1 MRYPDAVWD
10 PLGSQTQPRMK
21 VHDIVC
27 LHTMVGYLYSTNN
40 MFHNN
45 GYGGTESHF
54 GIGGKWGSDVTGGR
68 SWDGRVEQWQD
79 LDYTADANLDGNHR
93 CISIETADNAPTYAA
108 NIEPWTPK
116 QVSAIVRL
124 VRWLCSPGAHADCPS
139 SWKCHQEG
147 IPLKLI
153 PDTKPGRRGI
163 GYHAQGI
170 APNRVSGGELWSNAN
185 GKECPGPVRIRQ
197 LKSEI
202 IPALTEEDMPLTD
215 ADLDKVE
222 ARVITALRKNIAF
235 NRNGPTPDVQ
245 TISVAD
251 FLEMG
256 DQKLDDI
263 RSAVNTIL
271 PRDDEILVVLR
282 TVADAVSRIPTND
295 AAVTE
300 ATAQILSAVSEV
312 IIRIQSLRFQIS
324 E

>member
-1 MRYPDAVWD
+1 M
-10 PLGSQTQPRMK
+10 
-21 VHDIVC
+21 
-27 LHTMVGYLYSTNN
+27 
-40 MFHNN
+40 
-45 GYGGTESHF
+45 
-54 GIGGKWGSDVTGGR
+54 
-68 SWDGRVEQWQD
+68 
-79 LDYTADANLDGNHR
+79 
-93 CISIETADNAPTYAA
+93 
-108 NIEPWTPK
+108 
-116 QVSAIVRL
+116 
-124 VRWLCSPGAHADCPS
+124 
-139 SWKCHQEG
+139 
-147 IPLKLI
+147 KLI

-170 APNRVSGGELWSNAN
+170 APNRLSGGELWSSAN

-202 IPALTEEDMPLTD
+202 IPALTEEDMPLTN

-222 ARVITALRKNIAF
+222 ARVVTALRKNIAF

-263 RSAVNTIL
+263 RSAMNAIL
-271 PRDDEILVVLR
+271 SRDDEILVVLR
-282 TVADAVSRIPTND
+282 TVADAVSRIPTSD
-295 AAVTE
+295 AAVAE

-312 IIRIQSLRFQIS
+312 ITRIQSLRFQLS